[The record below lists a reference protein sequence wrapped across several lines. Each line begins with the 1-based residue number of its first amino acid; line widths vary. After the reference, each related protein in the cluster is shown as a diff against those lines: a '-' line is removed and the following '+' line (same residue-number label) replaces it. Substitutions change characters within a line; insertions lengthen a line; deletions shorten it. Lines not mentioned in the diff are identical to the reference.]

1 MVFNALI
8 NFISQNKKY
17 ILCAHETPDGD
28 AIGSEFAMLKAL
40 QKIGKIVKIFNS
52 DPAPRKFKFVDTKDE
67 VAVLEDE
74 EQIPEDIED
83 YVLLILDTNDK
94 NNIGV
99 IAELI
104 LPRVKDYFII
114 DHHESEK
121 DLLVHHIIQKSAS
134 STAEI
139 LYLLF
144 KEMKIE
150 IDIQIAQALFM
161 AIVYDTGSF
170 IYPKTTALTFE
181 IARDLVSIGVNPNHI
196 YSKVYES
203 NSISSLVLQSRVLST
218 LELTYNNRVAIQT
231 MLKEVIVESGALYE
245 EADQIIN
252 LPLRS
257 EQIRVSI
264 FFKQNLDGLLRCSL
278 RSKGLVDVAEIA
290 QSFDG
295 GGHKTA
301 AGFKCKLSLEETKEA
316 VLNKLKPYFI

>member
-8 NFISQNKKY
+8 DFISKNQKY

-40 QKIGKIVKIFNS
+40 QKIGKTVKIFNS
-52 DPAPRKFKFVDTKDE
+52 DPAPKKFKFIDTKAE

-74 EQIPEDIED
+74 EQVPKDIKD

-94 NNIGV
+94 NNIGQ

-104 LPRVKDYFII
+104 LPKVKDYFII

-196 YSKVYES
+196 HSKVYES
-203 NSISSLVLQSRVLST
+203 NSISSLLLQSKVLST
-218 LELTYNNRVAIQT
+218 LELTFNNRVAIQT
-231 MLKEVIVESGALYE
+231 MLKEDIEKSGALYE

-257 EQIRVSI
+257 EQIRVSV

-278 RSKGLVDVAEIA
+278 RSKGVVDVAQIA
-290 QSFDG
+290 QSFSG

-301 AGFKCKLSLEETKEA
+301 AGFKCRLSLEETKKA